1 VTKPALALAGI
12 HKRFGSVHAVRGAD
26 FVLQPGEL
34 HALLGENGAGK
45 STLMRIAA
53 GLVRPDQGQITVH
66 GRSVRFRNPKDGREA
81 GIGMVHQHFTSIP
94 AFTVQD
100 NVALSSDWPVHPREL
115 SRQVGALS
123 DRMGFRLDPAARAG
137 NLTLAELQRLEIL
150 KVMASDASILILDEP
165 TGSLSPSEAHE
176 LLGIVHLLVQSGSAA
191 VLITHKLDEAIRFAD
206 RVTVLRQGKV
216 TLTARTEGRTSSE
229 LAVAMLGESLPA
241 RKRDGPPPAGEA
253 VITADRIVVSPLKG
267 KGPGIVEGTFQVHS
281 GELVGIA
288 AVEGNGERELLRAM
302 AGLVEPSGGI
312 LTVRQPVSLI
322 PEDRTT
328 DGLIA
333 DFTLTE
339 NLTLGLG
346 RAAPWVRRGII
357 DSQEARRLATD
368 LITSHQ
374 IAASGPDAL
383 ASSLS
388 GGNQQKLILARSL
401 ERRPRVLIAENPGR
415 GLDIRASQAAFQGLR
430 EAARQG
436 AGVLVHSSDLDELL
450 EWCDRILVVTRGRV
464 ITPPVNAD
472 SGTIGRLLLAV
483 S

>member
-1 VTKPALALAGI
+1 MTKPALELAGI

-26 FVLQPGEL
+26 FVLKPGEL

-53 GLVRPDQGQITVH
+53 GLMRPDQGQISVQ
-66 GRSVRFRNPKDGREA
+66 GRSVRFRSPREAREA

-100 NVALSSDWPVHPREL
+100 NVSLSSDWPVHPRRL
-115 SRQVGALS
+115 SRQVSALT
-123 DRMGFRLDPAARAG
+123 DRMGFRLDPAAKAE
-137 NLTLAELQRLEIL
+137 NLTVAELQRLEIL

-165 TGSLSPSEAHE
+165 TGSLTPSDAAE
-176 LLGIVHLLVQSGSAA
+176 LLGIVRRLVQGGSAA

-206 RVTVLRQGKV
+206 RVTVLRQGNV
-216 TLTARTEGRTSSE
+216 TMVGSTEGRTSSE
-229 LAVAMLGESLPA
+229 LAVAMLGETLSA
-241 RKRDGPPPAGEA
+241 RKPDGPPPAGEA
-253 VITADRIVVSPLKG
+253 VITAERIIVAPLLG
-267 KGPGIVEGTFQVHS
+267 KGPGIREGTFQVHA

-288 AVEGNGERELLRAM
+288 AVEGNGERELLRAI
-302 AGLVEPSGGI
+302 AGLVEPAGGV
-312 LTVRQPVSLI
+312 LTVQEPVSLI

-328 DGLIA
+328 EGLIA
-333 DFTLTE
+333 DFSLSE

-346 RAAPWVRRGII
+346 NAAPWVRRGII
-357 DSQEARRLATD
+357 DRHESRRRASELLARY
-368 LITSHQ
+368 Q
-374 IAASGPDAL
+374 IAARDPDAP
-383 ASSLS
+383 ARSLS

-401 ERRPRVLIAENPGR
+401 ERHPRVLIAENPGR
-415 GLDIRASQAAFQGLR
+415 GLDVRASQAAFQGLR

-464 ITPPVNAD
+464 ITPPDNAD
-472 SGTIGRLLLAV
+472 SDTIGRLLLAV
-483 S
+483 E